1 MSSQDKGICALC
13 MLVTFVVGL
22 LVGVWW
28 GGNVVNDNWER
39 SAKARGAMEYNKAT
53 GILEWKAELQRKDGR

>member
-1 MSSQDKGICALC
+1 MC

-53 GILEWKAELQRKDGR
+53 GILEWKAELQRKDGK